1 MAKPEFARMSIA
13 RHHNEWLSLLDVS
26 GPFLSIPVLL
36 RALPQ
41 GLEAHEPNVARDLR
55 STFDEWEEAVLR
67 ARSPDPAIHTA
78 WLDHVFR
85 EVLDYPAT
93 HWLTGPLLPP
103 GLEATLPDHGETLR
117 ASHALKAPGDALPRL
132 LVQTWPAQ
140 QALDK
145 PVPGARWQVASPHTR
160 MMTLLHATGV
170 PLGLVTNGAQWS
182 LVAARSGQAT
192 TYVTWHAHLWAEEP
206 LTLRAIRTLLSARR
220 FFGSAPGDDLASLI
234 EASLSDQQEITDQ
247 LGLQVRSAVE
257 VLVRSLDR
265 INAGMGGRLLREVT
279 PGRLYEAALAVM
291 MRLVFLLC
299 AEERRLLPADEAL
312 YARHYAIGTLRNQL
326 REAADRGSEQVLES
340 RHDAWARLLATFRM
354 VHGGCEHGSLRL
366 PAYGGSLFDPDRHPF
381 LEGRPSGTN
390 WHQVV
395 AQPLPVS
402 NRTVLH
408 LLEAL
413 QFLQMRVPG
422 GSTEARRLSF
432 RALDIEQIGHVY
444 EGLLDHTARRA
455 DEPVLG
461 LDGAKGKDFEVALS
475 TLEAKR
481 AEGVP
486 ALVEFLKDK
495 TGRGAA
501 ALRRAVESPVTP
513 GPDQRRA
520 LQSACGTDAALLAR
534 VQPWAPLLRDD
545 SEGLPVIVHPGSVYV
560 TRGSDRRSTGTHY
573 TPRTLTERVV
583 ATTLAPL
590 VYAGVDQ
597 GQEPAVER
605 LQSPEALLALKL
617 CDPACGS
624 GAFLVQACRYLAD
637 RLVDAW
643 ALADE
648 RRPPGSAPL
657 TIPRS
662 ARAEGHPAE
671 RVMPTGTEERLALA
685 RRLVAERCLYGVD
698 VNPMAVEMAKLS
710 LWLITLH
717 KDRPFT
723 FLDHAIKCGDS
734 LLGLHDPAQIAC
746 FHLRPERPARQQR
759 VIDYVARDCSRLLER
774 ARQRREALEAFTVID
789 IRDAEHKAR
798 LHAEAE
804 SAIATVKVLGD
815 LIVGAALVTAGSDA
829 DTSLE
834 HLDAKL
840 EELALRVDEAWA
852 EPLARAAEPDT
863 MALRRHVGPL
873 LSDHGRREPRRPFH
887 WLAEFPEV
895 FMRGAGDRSSGFDA
909 IVGNPPFVGGQ
920 KITGLLGTDYRDH
933 LVVQLAEGRRG
944 SADLCAYFF
953 LRGAM
958 LVRPGG
964 TVGLLAVNTIAE
976 GDTRQVGLEA
986 MLSQGI
992 TIFAAWPNFEWPGAA
1007 AVVASQVHLHRLAT
1021 NDERWQG
1028 AFDLSGERVPTISAF
1043 LSAEDEWSP
1052 KPLLA
1057 NAGKS
1062 FQGSI
1067 VLGLGFTMNEAEAK
1081 VLIAR
1086 NAKNAEALF
1095 PYLNGEDLNSHP
1107 EQKPSRWVINFWDWP
1122 LARDAEGS
1130 WNRADKRQRER
1141 WLREGMVPADYPARV
1156 AEDFPELLSIIRDK
1170 VKPERDR
1177 NNRDVYRDKW
1187 WHFAEKRPALYHAIG
1202 HGCSFARHPVGWM
1215 AKTSSFAE
1223 GLAFT
1228 LHSKYWMVSNV
1239 SATCV
1244 FSHALGILAIPA
1256 TDGFATLQSEIHH
1269 VWARKLGS
1277 SLETRLRYTPS
1288 DVFEP
1293 FPLPGELSASAT
1305 IGATF
1310 HDARSEWMKARGI
1323 GLTDIYNEL
1332 HDPVVSHPQAARL
1345 RDLQARLDLAVRD
1358 AYGWTDLDLGHGFH
1372 AVPYLPEND
1381 RIRFTISEPAR
1392 LEVLRRLSRLNRE
1405 RWQAEQEAAGAAPTA
1420 DPGAPGASPRP
1431 RLQLVSPPGQPDL
1444 FT

>member
-1 MAKPEFARMSIA
+1 MSIA

-41 GLEAHEPNVARDLR
+41 GLDAHEADLARTLR
-55 STFDEWEEAVLR
+55 SAFDEWEAVVPQ
-67 ARSPDPAIHTA
+67 ARTPNPAIHTA

-85 EVLDYPAT
+85 EVLAYPAT
-93 HWLTGPLLPP
+93 HWLTGSAVPP
-103 GLEATLPDHGETLR
+103 GLEAALPDHGETLR
-117 ASHALKAPGDALPRL
+117 ATHALKAPGDALPRL

-145 PVPGARWQVASPHTR
+145 PVPGARWHVASPHTR
-160 MMTLLHATGV
+160 LMTLLHATGV
-170 PLGLVTNGAQWS
+170 PLGLATNGAQWS
-182 LVAARSGQAT
+182 LVAARPGQAT
-192 TYVTWHAHLWAEEP
+192 TFVTWHAHLWAEEP
-206 LTLRAIRTLLSARR
+206 LTLRALQTLLSARR
-220 FFGSAPGDDLASLI
+220 FFGSEPGNDLAALI
-234 EASLSDQQEITDQ
+234 EASLSDQQEVTDQ

-265 INAGMGGRLLREVT
+265 INAGMDGRLLREVT
-279 PGRLYEAALAVM
+279 PAQLYEAALAVM

-299 AEERRLLPADEAL
+299 AEERRLLPADDAL
-312 YARHYAIGTLRNQL
+312 YAQHYAIGTLRDQL

-340 RHDAWARLLATFRM
+340 RHDAWARLLATFRL

-366 PAYGGSLFDPDRHPF
+366 PAYGGSLFDPDRHAF
-381 LEGRPSGTN
+381 LEGRPVGTR
-390 WHQVV
+390 WRQVA

-422 GSTEARRLSF
+422 GSVEARRLSF

-461 LDGAKGKDFEVALS
+461 LEGAKGKDFEVPLA

-481 AEGVP
+481 SEGVP
-486 ALVEFLKDK
+486 ALVEFLQDK
-495 TGRGAA
+495 TGRGVS
-501 ALRRAVESPVTP
+501 ALRRAIESPP
-513 GPDQRRA
+513 ALGPDQRRA
-520 LQSACGTDAALLAR
+520 LHSACGTDANLLAR
-534 VQPWAPLLRDD
+534 VLPWAALLRDD
-545 SEGLPVIVHPGSVYV
+545 SEGLPLVVHPGSVFV

-597 GQEPAVER
+597 GEEPAVER
-605 LQSPEALLALKL
+605 LRPPEQLLALKL

-637 RLVDAW
+637 RLVEAW

-648 RRPPGSAPL
+648 RRPAGSQPL
-657 TIPRS
+657 TIPE
-662 ARAEGHPAE
+662 ATRAEGHPAE
-671 RVMPTGTEERLALA
+671 QVMPTGTEERLALA

-734 LLGLHDPAQIAC
+734 LLGLHDPAQIEH

-759 VIDYVARDCSRLLER
+759 VIDYVARDCARWLAR
-774 ARQRREALEAFTVID
+774 ARERREALEAFTVID

-804 SAIATVKVLGD
+804 SAIASVKTLGD

-829 DTSLE
+829 DASLE

-852 EPLARAAEPDT
+852 EPLLRAAEPDT
-863 MALRRHVGPL
+863 MTLRQHSVPL
-873 LSDHGRREPRRPFH
+873 LSDHGRREARRPFH

-895 FMRGAGDRSSGFDA
+895 FMQRHEGRGGGFDA
-909 IVGNPPFVGGQ
+909 VVGNPPFVGSQ
-920 KITGLLGTDYRDH
+920 KMTGLLGTDYRDH
-933 LVVQLAEGRRG
+933 LVVHLADGRRG
-944 SADLCAYFF
+944 KADLCAYFF
-953 LRGAM
+953 LRAAAII
-958 LVRPGG
+958 RPGG
-964 TVGLLAVNTIAE
+964 HVGMLAVNTIAE
-976 GDTRQVGLEA
+976 GDSRQVGIEA
-986 MLSQGI
+986 MRLRGI
-992 TIFAAWPNFEWPGAA
+992 AIHAAWPNFEWPGTA
-1007 AVVASQVHLHRLAT
+1007 AVVASQVHLHRPAA
-1021 NDERWQG
+1021 NAQRWQG
-1028 AFDLSGERVPTISAF
+1028 VFNLSGLRVPTISAF
-1043 LSAEDEWSP
+1043 LSAEEEWSP
-1052 KPLLA
+1052 KPLRA
-1057 NAGKS
+1057 NASKS

-1067 VLGLGFTMNEAEAK
+1067 VLGLGFTMSDADAQAF
-1081 VLIAR
+1081 VVR
-1086 NAKNAEALF
+1086 DAKNAEALF

-1122 LARDAEGS
+1122 LARDAEGNWS
-1130 WNRADKRQRER
+1130 GADKRKRER
-1141 WLREGMVPADYPARV
+1141 WLRDGHVPLDYPGRV
-1156 AEDFPELLSIIRDK
+1156 AEDFPDLIAIVRRD
-1170 VKPERDR
+1170 VMPERQR
-1177 NNRDVYRDKW
+1177 VDKRGKYVLRTPLPQRW
-1187 WHFAEKRPALYHAIG
+1187 WHYADKRPALYHAVG
-1202 HGCSFARHPVGWM
+1202 RGKSFARHPDGWNDS
-1215 AKTSSFAE
+1215 AATPEFAVVQSRVSKYIAPCARPTSETWADRVIVFADPAVAGLLLSSFHE
-1223 GLAFT
+1223 
-1228 LHSKYWMVSNV
+1228 
-1239 SATCV
+1239 
-1244 FSHALGILAIPA
+1244 
-1256 TDGFATLQSEIHH
+1256 
-1269 VWARKLGS
+1269 VWVRKNAS
-1277 SLETRLRYTPS
+1277 TFETRLTYTPS
-1288 DVFEP
+1288 DAFETH
-1293 FPLPGELSASAT
+1293 PLPAAGLDVGNDIAADFMLGRRAEM
-1305 IGATF
+1305 
-1310 HDARSEWMKARGI
+1310 RSRAI
-1323 GLTDIYNEL
+1323 GLTAFYNDF
-1332 HDPVVSHPQAARL
+1332 HDHRVERL
-1345 RDLQARLDLAVRD
+1345 ASLRRRFIELDLAVRN
-1358 AYGWTDLDLGHGFH
+1358 AYSWTDLDLGHGFH

-1381 RIRFTISEPAR
+1381 RIRFTISETAR

-1405 RWQAEQEAAGAAPTA
+1405 RWQAEQDAAGTVTGASAAA
-1420 DPGAPGASPRP
+1420 SASPRP
-1431 RLQLVSPPGQPDL
+1431 QLELVPPAGQPDL
-1444 FT
+1444 FN